1 MTALTLFDLVVRS
14 MRKNLKHYY
23 LYFFALIL
31 SVVLYFVFASL
42 QHDASVLE
50 QTDTSF
56 KMASGFKA
64 AGILLLFISGVFLL
78 YANSIFLKR
87 RGREVGLYQLIG
99 LSKFTVTRMLVTEN
113 LLLGTGA
120 LAIGIGI
127 GLLVSRVFLLLL
139 MKLIGIDGVLTLSF
153 SGAAILQTI
162 FVFVALLVLTSL
174 QMAVA
179 VKRSTLLELFKVDQS
194 GERVKK
200 PKTAVSAIFG
210 TLGVLLIGFGYWLSG
225 HMLNSLL
232 FFYMIVVL
240 VSVILGTYLLFRVT
254 IGWAIFQIRT
264 SKNGHLG
271 LSNSLS
277 LAPLI
282 HRLKAN
288 ANSLTIITVLSAMT
302 LTMIAAAYST
312 YYSSGKESR
321 LMEPFDYMIVG
332 DPSASD
338 QFLKLLDKADI
349 SYHASDIEGFEL
361 KGDYEKELNPMLYY
375 QDVQIRVVSES
386 QLSKAGLTIE
396 VNDPQSGVLMAGYTH
411 WMLKSV
417 ETPVNLILEPGGLN
431 KNVAIERFAEGNA
444 FNDYDFASIIVVK
457 DELFQT
463 IRSGY
468 KESGEIAQI
477 NTVAINLQNKDQLK
491 EATELYNGIESSGKR
506 FDYYTQ
512 YQNTLQSSGMLIFI
526 AGFLGLVFLISTGS
540 ILYFK
545 QMTEAEQ
552 EKASYTTLRQLGFSV
567 QEIMRGVIKKQVF
580 VFGLP
585 LLIGLL
591 HSIFALKSASFI
603 FMSDVTVPT
612 VIAMSVYIA
621 IYLVFAFLT
630 VGYYR
635 KTIKAAL

>member
-1 MTALTLFDLVVRS
+1 MTLFDLVVRS

-42 QHDASVLE
+42 QHDTTVMERTA
-50 QTDTSF
+50 TSF
-56 KMASGFKA
+56 NMSSAFKA
-64 AGILLLFISGVFLL
+64 AGILLLFISGVFVL

-87 RGREVGLYQLIG
+87 RSREVGLYQLIG
-99 LSKFTVTRMLVTEN
+99 LSKFTVSRMLVTEN
-113 LLLGTGA
+113 FLLGIGA

-139 MKLIGIDGVLTLSF
+139 MKLVGIDGVLTMSF

-162 FVFVALLVLTSL
+162 VVFVVLLMLTSL
-174 QMAVA
+174 QMAIA

-194 GERVKK
+194 GERIRK
-200 PKTAVSAIFG
+200 PKTIVSSI
-210 TLGVLLIGFGYWLSG
+210 LGILGILLIGFGYWLSG
-225 HMLNSLL
+225 HMFNSLL
-232 FFYMIVVL
+232 FFNMIAVL

-254 IGWAIFQIRT
+254 IGWVLYQIRV

-277 LAPLI
+277 LAPLM
-282 HRLKAN
+282 HRMKAN

-302 LTMIAAAYST
+302 LTMLAAAYSSF
-312 YYSSGKESR
+312 YSNEKETR
-321 LMEPFDYMIVG
+321 LVEPFDYMIEG
-332 DPSASD
+332 DVPATD
-338 QFLKLLDKADI
+338 QFTKALDNAGI
-349 SYHASDIEGFEL
+349 RYHASTIEAL
-361 KGDYEKELNPMLYY
+361 QLDGDYEKELNPMLPYT
-375 QDVQIRVVSES
+375 DLQIRIVSER
-386 QLSKAGLTIE
+386 QLSEAGLPIE
-396 VNDPQSGVLMAGYTH
+396 VKGSNSGVLLDGGIY
-411 WMLKSV
+411 WLLKSV
-417 ETPVNLILEPGGLN
+417 EVPLDLTLEPKSLN
-431 KNVAIERFAEGNA
+431 KTISVERFAEGNA
-444 FNDYDFASIIVVK
+444 FNMIDYTSTLVVNE
-457 DELFQT
+457 ELFQEIKSEYRT
-463 IRSGY
+463 QD
-468 KESGEIAQI
+468 ESKVNHA
-477 NTVAINLQNKDQLK
+477 TAFNLLDEGQFE
-491 EATELYNGIESSGKR
+491 EATALYKDIESSGKKS
-506 FDYYTQ
+506 DYYTQ
-512 YQNTLQSSGMLIFI
+512 YRNLLQSSGMTIFI

-567 QEIMRGVIKKQVF
+567 QEIMKGVVRKQIF

-585 LLIGLL
+585 LAIGLL

-603 FMSDVTVPT
+603 FMSDITVPT
-612 VIAMSVYIA
+612 VIAMSVYIV

-635 KTIKAAL
+635 KTIKATL

>member
-1 MTALTLFDLVVRS
+1 MTLFDLVVRS

-42 QHDASVLE
+42 QHDTSVMERTAS
-50 QTDTSF
+50 SF
-56 KMASGFKA
+56 NMASSFKA
-64 AGILLLFISGVFLL
+64 AGILLLFISGVFVL

-87 RGREVGLYQLIG
+87 RSREVGLYQLIG
-99 LSKFTVTRMLVTEN
+99 LSKFTVARMLITEN
-113 LLLGTGA
+113 FLLGTGA

-139 MKLIGIDGVLTLSF
+139 MKLVGIDGVLTLSF
-153 SGAAILQTI
+153 SIAAILQTVI
-162 FVFVALLVLTSL
+162 VFVALLALTSL
-174 QMAVA
+174 QMAFA
-179 VKRSTLLELFKVDQS
+179 VKRSTLLELFKADQS
-194 GERVKK
+194 GERIKK
-200 PKTAVSAIFG
+200 PKIITSAV
-210 TLGVLLIGFGYWLSG
+210 LGILGILLIGFGYWLSG
-225 HMLNSLL
+225 NMLNNML
-232 FFYMIVVL
+232 FYNMIAVL

-254 IGWAIFQIRT
+254 IGWVLYQIRV

-277 LAPLI
+277 LAPLM
-282 HRLKAN
+282 HRMKAN

-302 LTMIAAAYST
+302 LTMLAAAYSV
-312 YYSSGKESR
+312 YYSTEKESR
-321 LMEPFDYMIVG
+321 LLQPFDYMIQDNEEAINQFTTSLDEAG
-332 DPSASD
+332 IGYKAASIEEL
-338 QFLKLLDKADI
+338 QLKANFEEAPNPLLM
-349 SYHASDIEGFEL
+349 GT
-361 KGDYEKELNPMLYY
+361 GVN
-375 QDVQIRVVSES
+375 IRVVSED
-386 QLSKAGLTIE
+386 QLGNAGNLID
-396 VNDPQSGVLMAGYTH
+396 VKDRNSGVFLESSLY

-417 ETPVNLILEPGGLN
+417 DVPFKLIMDPRDLN
-431 KNVAIERFAEGNA
+431 KTIPIERFAEGNA
-444 FNDYDFASIIVVK
+444 FNSVEFFSTLVVK
-457 DELFQT
+457 EKQFQSMKSEYLAHEDNELHHST
-463 IRSGY
+463 
-468 KESGEIAQI
+468 
-477 NTVAINLQNKDQLK
+477 AINLKDEVQFE
-491 EATELYNGIESSGKR
+491 EATRLYDEIDARWKKW
-506 FDYYTQ
+506 DYYTQ
-512 YQNTLQSSGMLIFI
+512 YQNALQSSGMLIFI

-567 QEIMRGVIKKQVF
+567 QEIMKGVVKKQLF

-585 LLIGLL
+585 LAIGLL

-612 VIAMSVYIA
+612 VITMSVYIG

-635 KTIKAAL
+635 KTIQAAL

>member
-1 MTALTLFDLVVRS
+1 MTLFDLVVRS

-56 KMASGFKA
+56 KMGSGFKA

-127 GLLVSRVFLLLL
+127 GMLVSRVFLLLL
-139 MKLIGIDGVLTLSF
+139 MKLVGIDGVLNLSF

-162 FVFVALLVLTSL
+162 LVFVALLVLTSL

-194 GERVKK
+194 GERIKK
-200 PKTAVSAIFG
+200 PKTVVSAIFG
-210 TLGVLLIGFGYWLSG
+210 ILGIVLIGFGYWLSG
-225 HMLNSLL
+225 HMLNNLL
-232 FFYMIVVL
+232 FFNMIAVL
-240 VSVILGTYLLFRVT
+240 FSVILGTYLLFRVT
-254 IGWAIFQIRT
+254 IGWMLYQIRT

-277 LAPLI
+277 LAPLM
-282 HRLKAN
+282 HRMKAN

-302 LTMIAAAYST
+302 LTMLAAAYST
-312 YYSSGKESR
+312 FYSSEKETR
-321 LMEPFDYMIVG
+321 LAEPFDYMIEG
-332 DPSASD
+332 DLPAAD
-338 QFLKLLDKADI
+338 QFTKALDHAGIDYRASTIEEIQLDAD
-349 SYHASDIEGFEL
+349 F
-361 KGDYEKELNPMLYY
+361 EKELNPMLPYT
-375 QDVQIRVVSES
+375 DLQIRIVSER
-386 QLSKAGLTIE
+386 QLSEAGLPIE
-396 VNDPQSGVLMAGYTH
+396 VNDSNSGVMLDGSIY
-411 WMLKSV
+411 WLLKSV
-417 ETPVNLILEPGGLN
+417 KVPLNLTLEPEHLN
-431 KNVAIERFAEGNA
+431 KTISIERFGEGNA
-444 FNDYDFASIIVVK
+444 FNMIDFTSTLVVNE
-457 DELFQT
+457 ELFQV
-463 IRSGY
+463 IKSEY
-468 KESGEIAQI
+468 KTPDESKLNHAIAL
-477 NTVAINLQNKDQLK
+477 NLLNEEQFE
-491 EATELYNGIESSGKR
+491 EATVLYNDIESPGKKS
-506 FDYYTQ
+506 DYYTQ

-585 LLIGLL
+585 LLIGLV

>member
-1 MTALTLFDLVVRS
+1 MTLFDLVVRS

-42 QHDASVLE
+42 QHDTTVMERTAASFNM
-50 QTDTSF
+50 SSAF
-56 KMASGFKA
+56 KV
-64 AGILLLFISGVFLL
+64 AGILLLFISGVFVL

-87 RGREVGLYQLIG
+87 RSREVGLYQLIG

-113 LLLGTGA
+113 FLLGTGA

-139 MKLIGIDGVLTLSF
+139 MKLVGIDGVLTLSF

-162 FVFVALLVLTSL
+162 VVFVVLLALTSL
-174 QMAVA
+174 QMAFA
-179 VKRSTLLELFKVDQS
+179 VKRNTLLELFKVDQS
-194 GERVKK
+194 GERIKK
-200 PKTAVSAIFG
+200 PKTVISSV
-210 TLGVLLIGFGYWLSG
+210 LGILGMVLIGFGYWLSG

-232 FFYMIVVL
+232 LYNMLAVL
-240 VSVILGTYLLFRVT
+240 GSVILGTYLLFRVT
-254 IGWAIFQIRT
+254 IGWVLYQIRV

-277 LAPLI
+277 LAPLM
-282 HRLKAN
+282 HRMKAN

-302 LTMIAAAYST
+302 LTMLAAAYSSF
-312 YYSSGKESR
+312 YSNEKETR
-321 LMEPFDYMIVG
+321 LVEPFDYMIEG
-332 DPSASD
+332 DTTATD
-338 QFLKLLDKADI
+338 QFRKALDNAGIK
-349 SYHASDIEGFEL
+349 YHASTIEAL
-361 KGDYEKELNPMLYY
+361 QLDGDYEKELNPMLPYK
-375 QDVQIRVVSES
+375 DLQIRIVSER
-386 QLSKAGLTIE
+386 QLSEAGLPIE
-396 VNDPQSGVLMAGYTH
+396 IKGSNSGVFLDGGIY

-417 ETPVNLILEPGGLN
+417 EVPLNLTLEPKRLN
-431 KNVAIERFAEGNA
+431 KTISVERFAEGNA
-444 FNDYDFASIIVVK
+444 FNMIDYTSTLVVNE
-457 DELFQT
+457 ELFQE
-463 IRSGY
+463 IKSEY
-468 KESGEIAQI
+468 KIHEETQLNHA
-477 NTVAINLQNKDQLK
+477 TAFNLQNEGQLE
-491 EATELYNGIESSGKR
+491 EATGLYKDIESPGKKS
-506 FDYYTQ
+506 DYYTQ
-512 YQNTLQSSGMLIFI
+512 YRNTLQSSGMLIFI

-567 QEIMRGVIKKQVF
+567 QEIMKGVIKKQVF

-585 LLIGLL
+585 LAIGLL

-621 IYLVFAFLT
+621 IYLIFAFLT

>member
-1 MTALTLFDLVVRS
+1 MTLFDLVVRS

-42 QHDASVLE
+42 QHDSTVLE
-50 QTDTSF
+50 RTESSF
-56 KMASGFKA
+56 TMASGFKA
-64 AGILLLFISGVFLL
+64 AGILLLFISGVFVL

-87 RGREVGLYQLIG
+87 RSREVGLYQLIG

-113 LLLGTGA
+113 FLLGTGA

-139 MKLIGIDGVLTLSF
+139 MKLVGIDGVLTLSF
-153 SGAAILQTI
+153 SGAAILQTVI
-162 FVFVALLVLTSL
+162 VFVALLALTSL
-174 QMAVA
+174 QMAFA

-194 GERVKK
+194 GERIKK
-200 PKTAVSAIFG
+200 PKTIVSTIFG
-210 TLGVLLIGFGYWLSG
+210 ILGILLIGFGYWLSG

-232 FFYMIVVL
+232 FFNMIVVL

-254 IGWAIFQIRT
+254 IGWMLYQIRS
-264 SKNGHLG
+264 SKKGHLG

-277 LAPLI
+277 LAPLM
-282 HRLKAN
+282 HRIKAN

-302 LTMIAAAYST
+302 LTMLAAAYST
-312 YYSSGKESR
+312 YYSTEKETR
-321 LMEPFDYMIVG
+321 LLQPFDYMIDG
-332 DPSASD
+332 DATIAD
-338 QFLKLLDKADI
+338 QFTKSLDDAGI
-349 SYHASDIEGFEL
+349 AYHASTIEGIEL
-361 KGDYEKELNPMLYY
+361 AGTYEKKLNPLFS
-375 QDVQIRVVSES
+375 DRDTTVRIVSER
-386 QLSKAGLTIE
+386 QLSEAGLQIE
-396 VNDPQSGVLMAGYTH
+396 VKDSQSGVILDAPTY
-411 WMLKSV
+411 WIVKSAKV
-417 ETPVNLILEPGGLN
+417 PLNLTLEPKRFN
-431 KNVAIERFAEGNA
+431 KNISIERFAEGNA
-444 FNDYDFASIIVVK
+444 FNMVEFASTLVVK
-457 DELFQT
+457 DEKFQA
-463 IRSGY
+463 IKSEY
-468 KESGEIAQI
+468 KAVEETQLNDAI
-477 NTVAINLQNKDQLK
+477 VINLINKSDFE
-491 EATELYNGIESSGKR
+491 EATALYNDIESVSKR
-506 FDYYTQ
+506 FDFYTE
-512 YQNTLQSSGMLIFI
+512 YRKTLQSSGMLIFI

-552 EKASYTTLRQLGFSV
+552 EKASYRTLRQLGFSG
-567 QEIMRGVIKKQVF
+567 QEIMKGVIKKQVF

-585 LLIGLL
+585 LAIGLL

-612 VIAMSVYIA
+612 VIAMSVYIG

-635 KTIKAAL
+635 KTVQAAL

>member
-1 MTALTLFDLVVRS
+1 MTLFDLVVRS
-14 MRKNLKHYY
+14 MQKNLKHYY

-139 MKLIGIDGVLTLSF
+139 MKLVGIDGVLNLSF

-162 FVFVALLVLTSL
+162 LVFVALLALTSL

-194 GERVKK
+194 GERIKK
-200 PKTAVSAIFG
+200 PKTVVSAIFG
-210 TLGVLLIGFGYWLSG
+210 ILGILLIGFGYWLSG
-225 HMLNSLL
+225 HMLNNLL
-232 FFYMIVVL
+232 FFNMIAVL

-254 IGWAIFQIRT
+254 IGWMLYQIRT

-277 LAPLI
+277 LAPLM
-282 HRLKAN
+282 HRMKAN

-302 LTMIAAAYST
+302 LTMLAAAYST
-312 YYSSGKESR
+312 FYSSEKETR
-321 LMEPFDYMIVG
+321 LAEPFDYLIEG
-332 DPSASD
+332 DLAASD
-338 QFLKLLDKADI
+338 QFTKALDQAGIDYRASTIEEIQLDAD
-349 SYHASDIEGFEL
+349 F
-361 KGDYEKELNPMLYY
+361 EKELNPMLPYT
-375 QDVQIRVVSES
+375 DLQIRVVSER
-386 QLSKAGLTIE
+386 QLSEAGLPIE
-396 VNDPQSGVLMAGYTH
+396 VNGSNTGVLLDGSIY
-411 WMLKSV
+411 WLLKSV
-417 ETPVNLILEPGGLN
+417 EVPINLTVEPEHLN
-431 KNVAIERFAEGNA
+431 KTISIERFGEGNA
-444 FNDYDFASIIVVK
+444 FNMIDFTSTLVVNE
-457 DELFQT
+457 ELFQV
-463 IRSGY
+463 IKSEY
-468 KESGEIAQI
+468 KTRDESKPNHA
-477 NTVAINLQNKDQLK
+477 VALNLLNEEQFE
-491 EATELYNGIESSGKR
+491 EATVHYNDIESPGKKL
-506 FDYYTQ
+506 DYYTQ
-512 YQNTLQSSGMLIFI
+512 YKNTLQSSGMLIFI

-552 EKASYTTLRQLGFSV
+552 EKVSYTTLRQLGFSV

-635 KTIKAAL
+635 KTVKAAL